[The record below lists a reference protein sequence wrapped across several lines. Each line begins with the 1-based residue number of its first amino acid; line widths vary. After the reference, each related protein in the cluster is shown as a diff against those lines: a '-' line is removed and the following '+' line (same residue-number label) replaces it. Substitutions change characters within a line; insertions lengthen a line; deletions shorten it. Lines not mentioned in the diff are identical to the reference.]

1 MIVIKNS
8 RTHLLFRKV
17 NVFLG
22 AMEHL
27 CSLLGPVTPF
37 LQRFNGAPYAVYPPV
52 FLVAS
57 DSTIYYVGR
66 LVGWSVASRFGS
78 KAFIQ
83 RSADDRERLA
93 KDEKEKQ
100 KALLQDSDLVA
111 KRRKSSLREDED
123 KEEGDEL
130 KKDDKEEKE
139 DKEEEEEKERKRIR
153 KRRRRG
159 RRRRR
164 RR

>member
-57 DSTIYYVGR
+57 DSTIYYVGWSVGR
-66 LVGWSVASRFGS
+66 LVGRVTVWFKGVHTTFG
-78 KAFIQ
+78 
-83 RSADDRERLA
+83 
-93 KDEKEKQ
+93 
-100 KALLQDSDLVA
+100 
-111 KRRKSSLREDED
+111 
-123 KEEGDEL
+123 
-130 KKDDKEEKE
+130 
-139 DKEEEEEKERKRIR
+139 
-153 KRRRRG
+153 
-159 RRRRR
+159 
-164 RR
+164 